1 MDVLLSE
8 LKEVDEDEELEVDV
22 LPMDSEDEVEE

>member
-1 MDVLLSE
+1 VDVLLSE